1 MRGRMRQFLVIL
13 MLLPIASARCKSID
27 LAIPPAWLTP
37 SPARSIRDVMKPV
50 IDRAGVTVVRDA
62 RGERLVREG
71 KDLTEPFPAIESF
84 DVSLDRREVAFSA
97 RRESGFDIGLVHLDG
112 SPISWVPNDPAD
124 EQQVQWAPRGNKIS
138 YFVRSS
144 GGDLV
149 RTVHIPTATALTIDF
164 PYSVLRTLD
173 WDAPA
178 ERFTITADSP
188 DSSTRTEEMRYG
200 GEERKVVSL
209 PGVKLDVEV
218 LPLAG
223 QALLLQPRSIGYAE
237 KLPVVIWVAEGPRN
251 GWSDARGALMQSV
264 RAAAIVTN
272 RTPDETLW
280 TAIGQ
285 LGWADR
291 TRLYVVDASG
301 KSLARNG
308 VMTILGDAAV
318 PAGRYRRGTNS
329 IAVQPAVV
337 ESFSAG
343 FIAAELKGHSPR
355 GN

>member
-1 MRGRMRQFLVIL
+1 MGRFLVIL
-13 MLLPIASARCKSID
+13 MLLPFAFARCRSAD
-27 LAIPPAWLTP
+27 SAIPSAWLAP
-37 SPARSIRDVMKPV
+37 LSPPAIRDVMKPV

-62 RGERLVREG
+62 RGDRLVREG

-97 RRESGFDIGLVHLDG
+97 KRERGFDIGLVHLDG

-164 PYSVLRTLD
+164 AYSVLRTLD
-173 WDAPA
+173 WDSPA

-188 DSSTRTEEMRYG
+188 DSSLRTEQMRYG
-200 GEERKVVSL
+200 GEERSTTGL
-209 PGVKLDVEV
+209 PRVKLDVEIV
-218 LPLAG
+218 PLAG

-237 KLPVVIWVAEGPRN
+237 KLPFIIWVTDGPRN
-251 GWSDARGALMQSV
+251 GWSDARGALMQRV

-285 LGWADR
+285 LPWADS

-301 KSLARNG
+301 KSVARSG
-308 VMTILGDAAV
+308 VTTILGDAAV

-343 FIAAELKGHSPR
+343 FIADELKEPPPR
-355 GN
+355 GH